1 MKKFDKYMIVS
12 DMDGTFFGEKAA
24 ILDNNLKAIE
34 YFRENGG
41 VFTFA
46 SGRDYVVLG
55 HQYPELSKIVS
66 CPAVLCNGSYLY
78 DFEKKE
84 RYFELGLDRDELAS
98 VVAQIE
104 AVVPEATYRISCE
117 RGFICP
123 PDKAI
128 PFPANRIDFFEK
140 ILVRDHFSNHKDIVW
155 HKLVFSSNGMKG
167 ASSDGLSDV
176 QGNFIPKIE
185 KFLETIDLKTIEVTT
200 SSPTLLELM
209 PKGASKGQ
217 ALKKLKELYP
227 DRLVICVGDYCND
240 LDMLKAADIP
250 ACPENALDE
259 VKDICKIHLCHHRE
273 GCIADLIYK
282 LDSST
287 KE

>member
-1 MKKFDKYMIVS
+1 
-12 DMDGTFFGEKAA
+12 
-24 ILDNNLKAIE
+24 
-34 YFRENGG
+34 
-41 VFTFA
+41 
-46 SGRDYVVLG
+46 
-55 HQYPELSKIVS
+55 
-66 CPAVLCNGSYLY
+66 
-78 DFEKKE
+78 
-84 RYFELGLDRDELAS
+84 
-98 VVAQIE
+98 
-104 AVVPEATYRISCE
+104 
-117 RGFICP
+117 
-123 PDKAI
+123 
-128 PFPANRIDFFEK
+128 
-140 ILVRDHFSNHKDIVW
+140 
-155 HKLVFSSNGMKG
+155 MKG

-227 DRLVICVGDYCND
+227 DRLAICVGDYCND

-282 LDSST
+282 LDSIM
-287 KE
+287 KK